1 MEEGRETLI
10 HGTSGTLVARGGRII
25 LPDGTSEDYA
35 DVLAQPLHGGA
46 DRALVEAFFSAIA
59 HGSPV
64 EASLSSAFEGH
75 RLCYLA
81 G

>member
-10 HGTSGTLVARGGRII
+10 HGTSGTLVARGGLII

-46 DRALVEAFFSAIA
+46 DRALVRTFFSSIA
-59 HGSPV
+59 DGRPFR
-64 EASLSSAFEGH
+64 ASLSSALEGH